1 MKTSLILILLSL
13 LSATPGFSRKFT
25 ISGYIQD
32 ATSGERLL
40 YANIFE
46 PRRQMG
52 TTSNN
57 YGFYS
62 LTLPETTGDSL
73 TIVVSYIGYQRWQR
87 KMALTQDVWLTVEL
101 QPAVLTGQAVEVVAD
116 AIERIEDSPQMSQI
130 HIPIRQMAAIP
141 ALLGESD
148 IMKVLQLLPGVQSGG
163 EGSSGIYVRGGAP
176 DQNLILIDGAPV
188 YNASHLFGFF
198 SVFNSDAI
206 QNVNLIKGGFPAHY
220 GGRLSS
226 VVDISMKEG
235 NNQRLAGAATIG
247 LVASR
252 FLLEGP
258 LQTGK
263 SSFILSGRRT
273 YIDLI
278 ARPFMHGEVG
288 GYYFYDLNA
297 KLNYIFSQN
306 DRIFWSAYT
315 GDDRFYARDDY
326 EDDTYFNKNE
336 FDLGWGNFTTTARW
350 NHIFTQKLFSNTTLT
365 YSKFRFNTGIK
376 DITKENNQRTEQ
388 TRAEYDSGIK
398 DYSARL
404 DFDYLP
410 NPNHDVKFGANIIW
424 HEFNPGASHFKI
436 EGTDLSELDTLI
448 APVEKHLAVEASTY
462 VEDEWKLSPRLNL
475 NFGIHASLFSVSD
488 TRYHSIEPR
497 FALRY
502 LLGNWALKASYVNM
516 TQYIHLLSNS
526 GIGLPTDLWLPSTK
540 IVQPQQARQV
550 ALGLARSFRNG
561 QIEFSAEGYYKS
573 LQNIIEYK
581 EGSDFLGL
589 ETDWQQKIEIGQGRS
604 YGVEFFLQK
613 KQGRTT
619 GWLGYTL
626 AWADRQFDNLNFG
639 RRFPFRYD
647 RRHDIA
653 LVLTR
658 MIKPGIELSGTWVY
672 GTGNAISMGVA
683 RYSGVNGLLYSDFGD
698 FWSEI
703 IYYKERNGFRM
714 GAYHRLDL
722 GIRFIKRRENR
733 ERIWTL
739 GLYNAYSRKNPF
751 FYYFDTEDGERRVLK
766 QVSLFPIIP
775 AISYSRSF

>member
-1 MKTSLILILLSL
+1 MKTSLIWMLLSL
-13 LSATPGFSRKFT
+13 LCATPGFSRKFT
-25 ISGYIQD
+25 MSGYIQD
-32 ATSGERLL
+32 AASGERLL

-46 PRRQMG
+46 PRLQMG

-73 TIVVSYIGYQRWQR
+73 TIVVSYMGYQRWQQ
-87 KMALTQDVWLTVEL
+87 KISLTKDFWLTVKL
-101 QPAVLTGQAVEVVAD
+101 QPVVIAGQAVEVVAD
-116 AIERIEDSPQMSQI
+116 AFDRIEDSPQMSQI
-130 HIPIRQMAAIP
+130 QIPIRQMAAIP
-141 ALLGESD
+141 ALLGEAD

-163 EGSSGIYVRGGAP
+163 EGNSGLYVRGGAP

-235 NNQRLAGAATIG
+235 NNQRFAGAATIG

-258 LQTGK
+258 LQKGK

-273 YIDLI
+273 YIDLLT
-278 ARPFMHGEVG
+278 RPFMEQDEFG

-297 KLNYIFSQN
+297 KLNYIFSQS
-306 DRIFWSAYT
+306 DRVFWSAYL
-315 GDDRFYARDDY
+315 GDDRFYVKDDNEY
-326 EDDTYFNKNE
+326 DNYASKSRFN
-336 FDLGWGNFTTTARW
+336 LGWGNLTTTVRW

-365 YSKFRFNTGIK
+365 YSKFRFNTSIEESSQQFGK
-376 DITKENNQRTEQ
+376 LLQRN
-388 TRAEYDSGIK
+388 RADYDSGIR

-410 NPNHDVKFGANIIW
+410 NPNQDIKFGVNVIR
-424 HEFNPGASHFKI
+424 HEFNPGASQFKI
-436 EGTDLSELDTLI
+436 EGTDESNLDTLI
-448 APVEKHLAVEASTY
+448 APVEKHLAVEASAY
-462 VEDEWKLSPRLNL
+462 CEDEWKISPLFSI
-475 NFGIHASLFSVSD
+475 NFGVHASLFSVH
-488 TRYHSIEPR
+488 TLYHSIEPR
-497 FALRY
+497 LALRY
-502 LLGNWALKASYVNM
+502 LLGDWALKASYVNLA
-516 TQYIHLLSNS
+516 QYIHLLSNS
-526 GIGLPTDLWLPSTK
+526 GINFPTDLWLPSTK
-540 IVQPQQARQV
+540 IVPPQKSRQV
-550 ALGLARSFRNG
+550 ALGMARSIRDG
-561 QIEFSAEGYYKS
+561 EFELSVEAYYKS
-573 LQNIIEYK
+573 MQNLIEYK

-589 ETDWQQKIEIGQGRS
+589 DTDWQRKIEIGQGRS
-604 YGVEFFLQK
+604 YGLEFLLQK
-613 KQGRTT
+613 KLGRTT

-626 AWADRQFDNLNFG
+626 AWADRQFDHLNFG

-653 LVLTR
+653 LALTYQ
-658 MIKPGIELSGTWVY
+658 IKPGIEFSGTWVF
-672 GTGNAISMGVA
+672 GTGNAISLGTA
-683 RYSGVNGLLYSDFGD
+683 RYQGINGLLYTDFGST
-698 FWSEI
+698 WSSN

-714 GAYHRLDL
+714 AAYHRLDL

-751 FYYFDTEDGERRVLK
+751 FYYFDSGALK